1 MCMSRSRTA
10 VKRVNVFVFFCFM
23 HLEKNE
29 LGALLHRRIWDGFLM
44 DRVQLPR
51 TFSFMCLVYGNEP

>member
-1 MCMSRSRTA
+1 MCMSRCRTA
-10 VKRVNVFVFFCFM
+10 VKRVNVLKKKM

-29 LGALLHRRIWDGFLM
+29 LGALLQTRIWDDLLM

-51 TFSFMCLVYGNEP
+51 TFSFMCPVYGNEP